1 MNINDL
7 FDSILK
13 KLRSSYDV
21 KVYKGKIRQN
31 MNLPCFFVNLDSAKF
46 ETSLQGRYILN
57 CTFKITYLHNM
68 DDFLLFDV
76 AESLCENLLFLDD
89 LAIKSRNIN
98 FNIKDNTLIFL
109 LDFKIFLKDLVEKN
123 SSYPTIK
130 KLQERIIF

>member
-1 MNINDL
+1 MNINNL

-21 KVYKGKIRQN
+21 KVYKGRIRQN
-31 MNLPCFFVNLDSAKF
+31 MNLPCFFVNLDSAQF

-57 CTFKITYLHNM
+57 CRFKITYLHNL
-68 DDFLLFDV
+68 DEFLLFDI
-76 AESLCENLLFLDD
+76 AESLCENLLFLND
-89 LAIKSRNIN
+89 LGIKSKNIN
-98 FNIKDNTLIFL
+98 FNIKDNSLIFL
-109 LDFKIFLKDLVEKN
+109 FDFKIFLKESVEQN